1 MKCTRTLA
9 TVAFAALASPAPT
22 SAQPAPPPRTITVT
36 ATGEVRATPDVAHV
50 SAGVVTEA
58 QAAQEA
64 LAANTKLM
72 SKVIAAIKASGVQA
86 SDIQTSNLDVSPRYS
101 SPRDGG
107 EAKLTGYSVRNQV
120 RFTYRTLT
128 TLGDALDK
136 IVAAG
141 ANQMHGI
148 SFDVTNPDALL
159 DDARKA
165 AIAKATAR
173 AELYAKAANATLGDV
188 LTIDETPQASHG
200 PYPRQRGMM
209 ASAVPIESGTE
220 TLGVNV
226 TVTFAL
232 K

>member
-1 MKCTRTLA
+1 MKRTRTLA
-9 TVAFAALASPAPT
+9 TVAFAALATPATT
-22 SAQPAPPPRTITVT
+22 SAQPAPPQRTITVT

-58 QAAQEA
+58 PAAQDA
-64 LAANTKLM
+64 LGANGKLM
-72 SKVIAAIKASGVQA
+72 TKVIASIKASGVQA
-86 SDIQTSNLDVSPRYS
+86 SDIQTSNLDISPRYS
-101 SPRDGG
+101 APRDGA
-107 EAKLTGYSVRNQV
+107 EPRLTGYSVRNQV
-120 RFTYRTLT
+120 RFTYRTLA

-136 IVAAG
+136 LVAAG

-148 SFDVTNPDALL
+148 SFEVTNADALL

-165 AIAKATAR
+165 AVAKATAR
-173 AELYAKAANATLGDV
+173 AQLYAKAANATLGDV

-209 ASAVPIESGTE
+209 ASAVPVESGAE
-220 TLGVNV
+220 TLAVNV